1 MSMTVRMRGNISKTS
16 TGKYSGDVTV
26 EFTEDMDKQLSG
38 IGTYPAISSYPN
50 PPDAAIDK
58 TSAYAATDLM
68 VSNLR
73 FRLSEMAD
81 WMDKELKARGGE

>member
-26 EFTEDMDKQLSG
+26 EFTEDMDKQLPG
-38 IGTYPAISSYPN
+38 IGS
-50 PPDAAIDK
+50 DAGIDK